1 MQYYFIIFSIAI
13 HFHSDC
19 ISNSVILISHAS
31 STSVLVC
38 DGLVVSDV
46 SDVVVDVDARVE
58 GEVVSAV
65 VVVAEVV
72 IEIVVPSSTFM
83 VDAEVVVSVFSVSTG
98 TSLMVGDFRLFFL
111 YSLIYSSLL
120 HLVHTHYSR

>member
-1 MQYYFIIFSIAI
+1 M
-13 HFHSDC
+13 
-19 ISNSVILISHAS
+19 
-31 STSVLVC
+31 
-38 DGLVVSDV
+38 
-46 SDVVVDVDARVE
+46 
-58 GEVVSAV
+58 

-98 TSLMVGDFRLFFL
+98 TRLMVGDFRLFFL
-111 YSLIYSSLL
+111 YSLIYSSML